1 MQGMNKSFNPRN
13 TRGRYRKKPWVF
25 YLLIMLVGV
34 VLFSLSVP
42 NAAKGQSMRFH
53 VQLLS
58 DGIITEMGSEN
69 GLIQTERS
77 EQNSRI
83 INDSEGRAQFLEAG
97 TCLQIAAPENITVI
111 VRTGSYQSFTGAQFS
126 ESDSSRT
133 SFVEARYI
141 NDGLGCPFD
150 SRHADNR
157 TASEVLDLAI
167 KVSRPFGVNATAAFP
182 LNRRGGSVTERVQS
196 ARRNSVSHLV
206 LLERTAVSGDINRVE
221 IPRDQ
226 RDEAD
231 IILIDIEYL

>member
-1 MQGMNKSFNPRN
+1 MQGMNKSFNPR
-13 TRGRYRKKPWVF
+13 GRYRKNPWLF
-25 YLLIMLVGV
+25 YLLTMLVGA
-34 VLFSLSVP
+34 VLLSLSLS
-42 NAAKGQSMRFH
+42 NAAQGQSMRFH

-58 DGIITEMGSEN
+58 DGIITEPSSDN
-69 GLIQTERS
+69 GLIQVERS

-83 INDSEGRAQFLEAG
+83 ISDNAGRAQFLEAG
-97 TCLQIAAPENITVI
+97 TCLQIGAPDNITVI
-111 VRTGSYQSFTGAQFS
+111 VRTGRYQSDTGVQFG

-133 SFVEARYI
+133 SYVEARYI

-182 LNRRGGSVTERVQS
+182 LNRRGVAVTERVQS

-206 LLERTAVSGDINRVE
+206 LLERTAVSGDINRIE